1 MVKFV
6 NPFIEYKDLP
16 HLDIDIDVYFDKE
29 NLKVSAAKK
38 ITPIYDTDGN
48 INDQAR
54 ADYDDFIE
62 SVILELEYSGLAVIE
77 ETTSNSSVTSH
88 YFILADEESYN
99 KDDIHWVI
107 FLRVSDHYF
116 NPNSEEVKQW
126 SRQYRREKADS
137 LGVKY
142 KPASIVVNNETQ
154 FNDYDQA
161 VEFVCH
167 KIDEFEVYLKRKER
181 NSRKNT
187 NSSNNGEQ

>member
-6 NPFIEYKDLP
+6 NEFTEYKKLP
-16 HLDIDIDVYFDKE
+16 HINIDIDVYFDKE

-48 INDQAR
+48 INDQAK

-62 SVILELEYSGLAVIE
+62 SVILELEYSGLAVIKH
-77 ETTSNSSVTSH
+77 TTSNSSVTSH
-88 YFILADEESYN
+88 YFILADKKGFEN
-99 KDDIHWVI
+99 NDIHWVV
-107 FLRVSDHYF
+107 FLRISDHYF
-116 NPNSEEVKQW
+116 NPAANEVAQW
-126 SRQYRREKADS
+126 SKQYRQNTADS

-142 KPASIVVNNETQ
+142 KPASIVINNEIP

-167 KIDEFEVYLKRKER
+167 KIDEFEIYLRRKER
-181 NSRKNT
+181 NAAQAKL
-187 NSSNNGEQ
+187 EE